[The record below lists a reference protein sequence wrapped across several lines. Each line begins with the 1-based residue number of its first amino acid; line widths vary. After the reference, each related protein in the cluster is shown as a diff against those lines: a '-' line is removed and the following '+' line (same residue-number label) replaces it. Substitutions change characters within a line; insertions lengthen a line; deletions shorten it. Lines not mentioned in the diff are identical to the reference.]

1 MSEQIFYDLRTETV
15 KREGK
20 ENRCGPKFRQR
31 GREIFYK
38 FWPKS
43 SCPKEAR
50 QMILNTFMY
59 IFAAGFNVVARFFLL
74 EVSAEKGVKCVKN
87 SRYFFPLILIKFNRF
102 TAVLQKHKA

>member
-59 IFAAGFNVVARFFLL
+59 IFAAGFNVVARFFLF
-74 EVSAEKGVKCVKN
+74 EKGVKCVKN
-87 SRYFFPLILIKFNRF
+87 SQFFPLILIKFNRF